1 MRRMKKS
8 EAIDLLGGTT
18 SAAAKAIGISP
29 SAVSQWPDD
38 EDLSDA
44 IRDRVQAALWRRQ
57 HDRRDAREEAKA
69 V

>member
-1 MRRMKKS
+1 MGRMKKS
-8 EAIDLLGGTT
+8 EAIDLLGGTP

-44 IRDRVQAALWRRQ
+44 VRDRVQAALWRRQ
-57 HDRRDAREEAKA
+57 HDRREAAEEAKA
-69 V
+69 A